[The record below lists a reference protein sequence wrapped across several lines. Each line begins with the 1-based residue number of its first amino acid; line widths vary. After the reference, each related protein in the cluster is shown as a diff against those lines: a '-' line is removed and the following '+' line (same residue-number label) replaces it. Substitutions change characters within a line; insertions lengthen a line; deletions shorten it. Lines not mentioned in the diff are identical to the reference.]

1 MNQVGLEIALVLDV
15 ALAAP
20 ALGAEERRLRDVDV
34 AAVDQLRHLAVE
46 EREQQRPDVRTVH
59 VGVGHD
65 DDAVVA
71 QARDVE
77 VLDADAA
84 AERGDHRLDLVAAE
98 HLVEAG
104 LLDVQ
109 NLAFDG
115 QDGLEAAIAAL
126 LGRAAGR
133 LALDDVDLALR
144 RVALLAIR
152 KLSRKAAA
160 VERALASHQI
170 SRLAGRFAR
179 PRGIDR
185 LADDALGNGRR
196 FLQILAELVVDDRLD
211 DAFDLGV
218 SELRLGLSFE
228 LRLRNLDA
236 DDAGQAFADVVAA
249 DARVLEILGEIAL
262 GRVVVDRPGER
273 GAEAGQVRA
282 ALVRIDVVGE
292 GEDQLGVA
300 VVPLQRD
307 LGVDTILHAAHV
319 DRLVVD
325 VRLVLVQVLDERHDA
340 AVVLEL
346 VALAVALVVER
357 DQDAAV
363 QEGELAQP
371 LRQRV
376 EAVLGGFEDLSV
388 GPERDLG
395 AAALGRARRFQI
407 RDRGSALVALLI
419 HLAVAPDFQI
429 EALRQRVHHRHAHA
443 VQAAGNLVA
452 VVVELAAG
460 RSEEHTS

>member
-34 AAVDQLRHLAVE
+34 AAVDQLGHLAVE

-109 NLAFDG
+109 NLALDG
-115 QDGLEAAIAAL
+115 QDGLETAIAAL
-126 LGRAAGR
+126 LGGAAGR

-152 KLSRKAAA
+152 KLSRKTAA
-160 VERALASHQI
+160 VERALAAHQVA
-170 SRLAGRFAR
+170 RLAGRFAR

-218 SELRLGLSFE
+218 PELRLGLSFE

-236 DDAGQAFADVVAA
+236 DDAGQASADVVAA

-273 GAEAGQVRA
+273 GAETGQVRA

-307 LGVDTILHAAHV
+307 FGVDAVFYAAHI
-319 DRLVVD
+319 DRLVVH
-325 VRLVLVQVLDERHDA
+325 VRFVLVQVLDERHDA

-357 DQDAAV
+357 DHDAAV
-363 QEGELAQP
+363 QEREFPQS

-376 EAVLGGFEDLSV
+376 EAVLGGLEDLGV

-395 AAALGRARRFQI
+395 AATLSCAGDLQI
-407 RDRGSALVALLI
+407 GQWCSALVALLI
-419 HLAVAPDFQI
+419 DVAVAPDLEI
-429 EALRQRVHHRHAHA
+429 EPLGERIDHRHTDA
-443 VQAAGNLVA
+443 VQPPGHLVA
-452 VVVELAAG
+452 VVVEL
-460 RSEEHTS
+460 